1 MGREYNR
8 LVFEET
14 LALIDSDPELS
25 SSVLRSKEGQ
35 MFVPC
40 YKVLQTPKDRGFRIS
55 ISVTGERSFQ
65 AAERLEGKVCVLNF
79 ASPTH
84 PGGGVAN
91 GSSAQEESLCRI
103 STLYRCLR
111 TEETE
116 SLFYEPH
123 KRIPGHLYDPDI
135 IYTPDVKVFRK
146 DDDRMDILPK
156 DGWYSVDV
164 ITCAAPNLN
173 RAPIDERE
181 QYDAMRERAERILSV
196 AAEKGA
202 ESLVLG
208 AFGCGVFGNDPK
220 IVAKA
225 FRDALEN
232 CSGSFREI
240 VFAIYGKESNL
251 DAFRDVFL

>member
-25 SSVLRSKEGQ
+25 SSVLRSREGQ
-35 MFVPC
+35 RFVPC
-40 YKVLQTPKDRGFRIS
+40 YEVLPAPEDRGFRTS

-65 AAERLEGKVCVLNF
+65 AAERLGGKACVLNF

-103 STLYRCLR
+103 STLYRCLK
-111 TEETE
+111 TEETK
-116 SLFYEPH
+116 SMFYEPH

-135 IYTPDVKVFRK
+135 IYTPDVTVFRK
-146 DDDRMDILPK
+146 DDERMDVLPK
-156 DGWYSVDV
+156 DRWYSVDV

-173 RAPIDERE
+173 RIRLDESE
-181 QYDAMRERAERILSV
+181 QYSAMRERAGRILSV
-196 AAEKGA
+196 AAEEGA

-208 AFGCGVFGNDPK
+208 AFGCGVFGNDPS

-225 FRDALEN
+225 FRDALEE
-232 CSGSFREI
+232 CKGSFHEI

-251 DAFRDVFL
+251 DAFKDAFL